1 MNKWIK
7 GLISLTKS
15 VAKESENMGNKG
27 TFVNAGLT
35 FPGKKIQKKIYG
47 SGITLRN
54 NEIKDIM
61 KLSL

>member
-1 MNKWIK
+1 
-7 GLISLTKS
+7 
-15 VAKESENMGNKG
+15 MGNKG

-35 FPGKKIQKKIYG
+35 FLGKKIQKKIYG

-61 KLSL
+61 KLSLYKIQEFY

>member
-1 MNKWIK
+1 
-7 GLISLTKS
+7 
-15 VAKESENMGNKG
+15 MGNKG

-61 KLSL
+61 KLSLYKIQEFY

>member
-1 MNKWIK
+1 M
-7 GLISLTKS
+7 ISLTKS

-35 FPGKKIQKKIYG
+35 FLGKKIQKKIYG